1 MTFLLDTHTFLWL
14 AIEPEKLS
22 QAVLNIVEQGNTE
35 LLLSAASGWE
45 IALLVK
51 LGRIVLPESPNIFIP
66 AAMQAL
72 QVTPLPIGFTT
83 AIAAASLPLFH
94 RDPFDRILVAE
105 ALRNDITLLSKD
117 EIIPKYGVRVVW

>member
-22 QAVLNIVEQGNTE
+22 PAVLNIVEQGGSE

-51 LGRIVLPESPNIFIP
+51 LGRIELPEPPAVFIP

-83 AIAAASLPLFH
+83 AIAAASLPLIH

-105 ALRNDITLLSKD
+105 ALRGDITLLSKD
-117 EIIPKYGVRVVW
+117 EIIPRYGVRVVW

>member
-83 AIAAASLPLFH
+83 AIAAASLPLIH

>member
-72 QVTPLPIGFTT
+72 QVTPLPIGFTA
-83 AIAAASLPLFH
+83 AIAAASLPLIH

>member
-22 QAVLNIVEQGNTE
+22 PAVLDIVEQGGSE

-45 IALLVK
+45 IALLAK
-51 LGRIVLPESPNIFIP
+51 LGRIVLPESPDIFIP
-66 AAMQAL
+66 TVMQAL
-72 QVTPLPIGFTT
+72 QVTPLAIGFAT
-83 AIAAASLPLFH
+83 AITAASLPIIH

-105 ALRNDITLLSKD
+105 ALRGDITLLSRD
-117 EIIPKYGVRVVW
+117 EIIPRYGVRVLW

>member
-22 QAVLNIVEQGNTE
+22 PAVLNLVEQGNTE

-45 IALLVK
+45 IALLAK
-51 LGRIVLPESPNIFIP
+51 LGRIVLPESANIFIP

-83 AIAAASLPLFH
+83 AITAASLPLIH
-94 RDPFDRILVAE
+94 RDPFDRILAAE

-117 EIIPKYGVRVVW
+117 ETIPKYGVRVVW

>member
-14 AIEPEKLS
+14 AVEPEKLS
-22 QAVLNIVEQGNTE
+22 PAVLDLVEQGGSE

-51 LGRIVLPESPNIFIP
+51 LGRIELPEPPAVFIP

-72 QVTPLPIGFTT
+72 QVTPLAIGFTT
-83 AIAAASLPLFH
+83 AIAAASLPLIH

-117 EIIPKYGVRVVW
+117 EIIPKYGARVVW

>member
-22 QAVLNIVEQGNTE
+22 PAVLNLVEQGNTK

-51 LGRIVLPESPNIFIP
+51 LGRIVLPESPEIFIP
-66 AAMQAL
+66 GTMQAL
-72 QVTPLPIGFTT
+72 QVTPLPIGFST
-83 AIAAASLPLFH
+83 AIAAASLPLIH
-94 RDPFDRILVAE
+94 RDPFDRILAAE
-105 ALRNDITLLSKD
+105 ALRNNITLLSKD
-117 EIIPKYGVRVVW
+117 TIIPRYGVRVVW

>member
-22 QAVLNIVEQGNTE
+22 PAVLNLVEQGNTE

-45 IALLVK
+45 IGLLAK
-51 LGRIVLPESPNIFIP
+51 LGRVVLPESPDIFIP

-72 QVTPLPIGFTT
+72 QVTPLPIGFTI
-83 AIAAASLPLFH
+83 AIAAASLPLIH

-105 ALRNDITLLSKD
+105 ALRNDFTLLSKD
-117 EIIPKYGVRVVW
+117 KIIPTYGVQVVW